1 VTGVNINNK
10 MSFFRELF
18 SHEDSR
24 KAHEDVYGE
33 QSSHKSSWTHE
44 LIGGA
49 AGFAGKIYFIFT
61 SRINKF
67 EYQ

>member
-1 VTGVNINNK
+1 
-10 MSFFRELF
+10 MSFFRDLF
-18 SHEDSR
+18 SHDDS
-24 KAHEDVYGE
+24 KQAHEDIYGD
-33 QSSHKSSWTHE
+33 QPRHKSSWTHE